1 MATPISIGVP
11 ALREGQ
17 TIRAWRPLFEAAVS
31 TLVQGEGGYKAAIRL
46 LPAYVNRGK
55 MECTLVLRTLGMDS
69 LEEAFTYL
77 IEHLDPEVDEY
88 AAAESFRFM
97 TWPSGELVT
106 DFLARYLEEG
116 KAAQLQPKQ
125 ICRFMI
131 IQLPQETQFKLKEW
145 LGAQVADLA
154 ENDSR
159 STESPTL

>member
-1 MATPISIGVP
+1 
-11 ALREGQ
+11 
-17 TIRAWRPLFEAAVS
+17 
-31 TLVQGEGGYKAAIRL
+31 
-46 LPAYVNRGK
+46 
-55 MECTLVLRTLGMDS
+55 
-69 LEEAFTYL
+69 
-77 IEHLDPEVDEY
+77 
-88 AAAESFRFM
+88 M